1 MLPRAEGRK
10 AYQSCR
16 FIRKGKNYN
25 DLWLSVEAAG
35 DSGVAAMPS
44 LCQSLALYQRTKRSV
59 FVGDLAAFMVKSP
72 RILFGEWMHRP
83 SVLLLLCAALLLPMT
98 AVARLPGPLQAVPA
112 TKVRDLSDIRSSR
125 VLRVLVNQS
134 RNSSGEVQGQAIG
147 VEYHR
152 LRAFE
157 QYLNGHARDGQQVTL
172 KIIPKAKDQ
181 LLGALQRG
189 EGDMVAPGELL
200 DLPSGYAVASSE
212 PIASNVPLV
221 LVGIKGQRR
230 YTRVEQ
236 LSGKTLALPTGSAAG
251 EVVSQLNQKLALHK
265 LAPINIEWVDPTLA
279 VEDVLEM
286 VQGGIFHLTIVE
298 QPIAERWGKI
308 LPKLRLDRQLRLGE
322 PGEEHWFVRRDA
334 SMLRASIDRFL
345 TGYKKPS
352 DEDAAFLR
360 IYRRLYQVHNPLAK
374 GDRQRLEKLRPTLQ
388 KHADA
393 QNMDWLNLAALAF
406 KESRLQPNARSGS
419 GPTGLMQITP
429 SAAQRVGVSNIH
441 NLDANVQAGAKYLA
455 MIRRKFFS
463 SPKLNERERMAFTLA
478 AYNIGPERVQ
488 GMRAEAR
495 RRGLN
500 PNQWFFQVE
509 RIAMEQV
516 GMGAVS
522 YVNSVN
528 KYYLAFDRERESL
541 EPRQQ
546 KVVTR
551 K

>member
-1 MLPRAEGRK
+1 M
-10 AYQSCR
+10 
-16 FIRKGKNYN
+16 I
-25 DLWLSVEAAG
+25 
-35 DSGVAAMPS
+35 
-44 LCQSLALYQRTKRSV
+44 
-59 FVGDLAAFMVKSP
+59 
-72 RILFGEWMHRP
+72 RP
-83 SVLLLLCAALLLPMT
+83 SVLLLLCCSLLLPMS

-112 TKVRDLSDIRSSR
+112 SKVRDLAQIRSSR

-157 QYLNGHARDGQQVTL
+157 QYLNGHARDGQEITL

-189 EGDMVAPGELL
+189 EGDLVAPGELL
-200 DLPSGYAVASSE
+200 DLQPGFAVSTSE
-212 PIASNVPLV
+212 PIASNIPLV
-221 LVGIKGQRR
+221 LVGIKGERR
-230 YTRVEQ
+230 YTKLEQ
-236 LSGKTLALPTGSAAG
+236 LSGKTLALPAGSAAG
-251 EVVSQLNQKLALHK
+251 DAVSQINQKLALHK
-265 LAPINIEWVDPTLA
+265 LPPVTIEWVDPTLA

-308 LPKLRLDRQLRLGE
+308 LPKLRFDKQVLISD
-322 PGEEHWFVRRDA
+322 PGEEFWFVRRD
-334 SMLRASIDRFL
+334 RFL
-345 TGYKKPS
+345 TVYKKPS
-352 DEDAAFLR
+352 DQDAAFLR
-360 IYRRLYQVHNPLAK
+360 IYRRLYQVHYPLAK
-374 GDRQRLEKLRPTLQ
+374 ADRQRLEKLRPVLQ

-393 QNMDWLNLAALAF
+393 QGMDWLNLAALAF
-406 KESRLQPNARSGS
+406 KESALQPAARSGG

-429 SAAQRVGVSNIH
+429 SAAQRVGVNNIQD
-441 NLDANVQAGAKYLA
+441 LDGNVQAGAKYLA
-455 MIRRKFFS
+455 MIRRKFFA
-463 SPKLNERERMAFTLA
+463 SPKLNERERMAFVLA

-509 RIAMEQV
+509 RVAMEQV
-516 GMGAVS
+516 GMGPVS

-541 EPRQQ
+541 EPQGQ
-546 KVVTR
+546 KVASR

>member
-1 MLPRAEGRK
+1 M
-10 AYQSCR
+10 
-16 FIRKGKNYN
+16 I
-25 DLWLSVEAAG
+25 
-35 DSGVAAMPS
+35 
-44 LCQSLALYQRTKRSV
+44 
-59 FVGDLAAFMVKSP
+59 
-72 RILFGEWMHRP
+72 RP
-83 SVLLLLCAALLLPMT
+83 SVLLLLCCSLLLPMP
-98 AVARLPGPLQAVPA
+98 ALARLAGPLQAVPA
-112 TKVRDLSDIRSSR
+112 AKVRDLADIRSSR
-125 VLRVLVNQS
+125 VLKVLVNQS
-134 RNSSGEVQGQAIG
+134 RNSSGEVQGQSIG

-157 QYLNGHARDGQQVTL
+157 QYLNGHARDGQEITL

-189 EGDMVAPGELL
+189 EGDLVAPGELL
-200 DLPSGYAVASSE
+200 ELRPGYAVSTSAPVS
-212 PIASNVPLV
+212 SNVPLL
-221 LVGIKGQRR
+221 LVGIKGERR
-230 YTRVEQ
+230 YTRLEQ
-236 LSGKTLALPTGSAAG
+236 LSGKTVALPTGSAAG
-251 EVVSQLNQKLALHK
+251 DAVSQINQKLTLRK
-265 LAPINIEWVDPTLA
+265 LAPVKIEWVDPSLA

-308 LPKLRLDRQLRLGE
+308 LPKLRFDRQVLISE
-322 PGEEHWFVRRDA
+322 PGEEFWFVRRDA

-352 DEDAAFLR
+352 DQDAAFLR
-360 IYRRLYQVHNPLAK
+360 TYRRSYRVHYPLARA
-374 GDRQRLEKLRPTLQ
+374 DRQRLEKLRPVLQ

-393 QNMDWLNLAALAF
+393 QGMDWLNLAALAF
-406 KESRLQPNARSGS
+406 KESSLQPNARSGS

-429 SAAQRVGVSNIH
+429 SAAQRVGVNNIQ

-455 MIRRKFFS
+455 LIRRKFFS
-463 SPKLNERERMAFTLA
+463 SPKLNERERMAFVLA
-478 AYNIGPERVQ
+478 AYNMGPERVQ

-541 EPRQQ
+541 EPGQ
-546 KVVTR
+546 KVVSR

>member
-1 MLPRAEGRK
+1 M
-10 AYQSCR
+10 
-16 FIRKGKNYN
+16 I
-25 DLWLSVEAAG
+25 
-35 DSGVAAMPS
+35 
-44 LCQSLALYQRTKRSV
+44 
-59 FVGDLAAFMVKSP
+59 
-72 RILFGEWMHRP
+72 RP
-83 SVLLLLCAALLLPMT
+83 SVLLLLCCSLLLPMT

-112 TKVRDLSDIRSSR
+112 SEVRDLAQIRSSR

-157 QYLNGHARDGQQVTL
+157 QYLNGHARDGQEITL

-189 EGDMVAPGELL
+189 EGDLVAPGELL
-200 DLPSGYAVASSE
+200 DLQPGFAVSTSE
-212 PIASNVPLV
+212 PIASNIPLV
-221 LVGIKGQRR
+221 LVGIKGERR
-230 YTRVEQ
+230 YTRLEQ
-236 LSGKTLALPTGSAAG
+236 LSGKTLALPAGSAAG
-251 EVVSQLNQKLALHK
+251 DAVSQINQKLALHK
-265 LAPINIEWVDPTLA
+265 LPPVNVEWVDPSLA

-308 LPKLRLDRQLRLGE
+308 LPKLRFDKQVVIRE
-322 PGEEHWFVRRDA
+322 PGEEFWFVRRDA
-334 SMLRASIDRFL
+334 SMLRASINRFL
-345 TGYKKPS
+345 TVYKKPS
-352 DEDAAFLR
+352 DQDAAFLR
-360 IYRRLYQVHNPLAK
+360 IYRRLYQVHYPLAK
-374 GDRQRLEKLRPTLQ
+374 TDRQRLEKLRPVLQ

-393 QNMDWLNLAALAF
+393 QGMDWLNLAALAF
-406 KESRLQPNARSGS
+406 KESALQPTARSGGS
-419 GPTGLMQITP
+419 PTGLMQITP
-429 SAAQRVGVSNIH
+429 SAAQRVGVSNIQ
-441 NLDANVQAGAKYLA
+441 DVDGNVQAGAKYLA
-455 MIRRKFFS
+455 MIRRKFFA
-463 SPKLNERERMAFTLA
+463 SPKLNERERMAFVLA

-488 GMRAEAR
+488 GMRTEAR

-509 RIAMEQV
+509 RVAMEQV
-516 GMGAVS
+516 GMGPVS

-541 EPRQQ
+541 EPQGQ
-546 KVVTR
+546 KVVSR

>member
-1 MLPRAEGRK
+1 MA
-10 AYQSCR
+10 
-16 FIRKGKNYN
+16 
-25 DLWLSVEAAG
+25 
-35 DSGVAAMPS
+35 
-44 LCQSLALYQRTKRSV
+44 
-59 FVGDLAAFMVKSP
+59 
-72 RILFGEWMHRP
+72 RP
-83 SVLLLLCAALLLPMT
+83 QVLLVLCCSLFLPMP
-98 AVARLPGPLQAVPA
+98 AEARLPGPLQAVAPG
-112 TKVRDLSDIRSSR
+112 TVRDLAQIRDSR
-125 VLRVLVNQS
+125 VLKVLVNQS
-134 RNSSGEVQGQAIG
+134 RNSSGEVQGQPIG

-157 QYLNGHARDGQQVTL
+157 QYLNGHARDGQEITL

-189 EGDMVAPGELL
+189 EGDLVAPGELL
-200 DLPSGYAVASSE
+200 EPQPGQAVSASD
-212 PIASNVPLV
+212 PIRSDVPWL
-221 LVGIKGQRR
+221 LVGIKGEKR

-251 EVVSQLNQKLALHK
+251 DAVSQINQKLALLK
-265 LAPINIEWVDPTLA
+265 LPAVKIEWVDPTLA

-308 LPKLRLDRQLRLGE
+308 LPKLRFDRQLLIGE
-322 PGEEHWFVRRDA
+322 PSDEFWFVRRDA
-334 SMLRASIDRFL
+334 AMLRASIDRFL
-345 TGYKKPS
+345 VTYKAPS
-352 DEDAAFLR
+352 NEDAAFLR
-360 IYRRLYQVHNPLAK
+360 IYRRLYQVHYPLARAN
-374 GDRQRLEKLRPTLQ
+374 RQRLEKLRPVLQ
-388 KHADA
+388 KHAQA
-393 QNMDWLNLAALAF
+393 QGMDWLNLAALAF
-406 KESRLQPNARSGS
+406 KESALQPNARSGS

-429 SAAQRVGVSNIH
+429 SAAQRVGVNDIR
-441 NLDANVQAGAKYLA
+441 NLDGNVQAGAKYLA
-455 MIRRKFFS
+455 MIRRKFFA
-463 SPKLNERERMAFTLA
+463 SPKLNERERMAFVLA
-478 AYNIGPERVQ
+478 AYNMGPERVQ

-541 EPRQQ
+541 ESQER
-546 KVVTR
+546 KVVLP

>member
-1 MLPRAEGRK
+1 MTRPTLLIA
-10 AYQSCR
+10 
-16 FIRKGKNYN
+16 
-25 DLWLSVEAAG
+25 
-35 DSGVAAMPS
+35 
-44 LCQSLALYQRTKRSV
+44 LCL
-59 FVGDLAAFMVKSP
+59 M
-72 RILFGEWMHRP
+72 
-83 SVLLLLCAALLLPMT
+83 LLPPP
-98 AVARLPGPLQAVPA
+98 VLARLAGPLQVGQPSQ
-112 TKVRDLSDIRSSR
+112 VRDLAQIRSSQ

-152 LRAFE
+152 LHAFE
-157 QYLNGHARDGQQVTL
+157 RYLNGHARDGQEITL

-181 LLGALQRG
+181 LLGALSRG
-189 EGDMVAPGELL
+189 EGDLVAPGELL
-200 DLPSGYAVASSE
+200 DFKANHAISPSD
-212 PIASNVPLV
+212 PIVDDVPLL
-221 LVGIKGQRR
+221 LVGVKGERR
-230 YTRVEQ
+230 FSRFEQ
-236 LSGKTLALPTGSAAG
+236 LSGRTVTLTTGSAAG
-251 EVVSQLNQKLALHK
+251 AAVNMINQKLALRK
-265 LAPINIEWVDPTLA
+265 LPAVKIEWVDPSLA

-286 VQGGIFHLTIVE
+286 VQAGIFHLTIVE
-298 QPIAERWGKI
+298 RPIAERWAT
-308 LPKLRLDRQLRLGE
+308 LMPKLRFDRKVLVSE
-322 PGEEHWFVRRDA
+322 PAAMRWYVRRDA
-334 SMLRASIDRFL
+334 SRLRASIERFVL
-345 TGYKKPS
+345 IYKAPS
-352 DEDAAFLR
+352 DQDVAFER
-360 IYRRLYQVHNPLAK
+360 VYRRLYRVHYPLARA
-374 GDRQRLEKLRPTLQ
+374 DRQKLEKLRPILQ
-388 KHADA
+388 KHAR
-393 QNMDWLNLAALAF
+393 QQGMDWLNLAALAF
-406 KESRLQPNARSGS
+406 KESTLDPDARGS
-419 GPTGLMQITP
+419 GGATGLLQITP
-429 SAAQRVGVSNIH
+429 SAAQRVGVSNIQ
-441 NLDANVQAGAKYLA
+441 NVDNNVQAGAKYLA

>member
-1 MLPRAEGRK
+1 
-10 AYQSCR
+10 
-16 FIRKGKNYN
+16 
-25 DLWLSVEAAG
+25 
-35 DSGVAAMPS
+35 
-44 LCQSLALYQRTKRSV
+44 
-59 FVGDLAAFMVKSP
+59 
-72 RILFGEWMHRP
+72 MHRP
-83 SVLLLLCAALLLPMT
+83 SVLFLLCASLLLPIT
-98 AVARLPGPLQAVPA
+98 AVARLPGPQQAVPA
-112 TKVRDLSDIRSSR
+112 AKVRDLSEIRSSR

-157 QYLNGHARDGQQVTL
+157 QYLNGHARDGQEVTL

-189 EGDMVAPGELL
+189 EGDLVAPGELL
-200 DLPSGYAVASSE
+200 DLQPGHAVASSE

-221 LVGIKGQRR
+221 LVGIKGERR
-230 YTRVEQ
+230 YTKVEQ
-236 LSGKTLALPTGSAAG
+236 LSGKILALPTGSAAG
-251 EVVSQLNQKLALHK
+251 EAVSQLNQKLALHK
-265 LAPINIEWVDPTLA
+265 LAPIKIEWVDPTLA

-286 VQGGIFHLTIVE
+286 VQGGIFHLTVVE

-308 LPKLRLDRQLRLGE
+308 LPKLRFDRQLMISE
-322 PGEEHWFVRRDA
+322 PGEEYWFVRRDA

-345 TGYKKPS
+345 VGYRKPAN
-352 DEDAAFLR
+352 EDAEFLR
-360 IYRRLYQVHNPLAK
+360 IYRRLYQVHYPLAK
-374 GDRQRLEKLRPTLQ
+374 ADRQRLEKLRPTLQ

-393 QNMDWLNLAALAF
+393 QSMDWLNLAALAF
-406 KESRLQPNARSGS
+406 KESALQPSARSGS

-429 SAAQRVGVSNIH
+429 SAAQRVGVSNIQ

-455 MIRRKFFS
+455 MIRRKFFN

-516 GMGAVS
+516 GMGPVS

-541 EPRQQ
+541 EPRGQ
-546 KVVTR
+546 KVASR

>member
-1 MLPRAEGRK
+1 M
-10 AYQSCR
+10 
-16 FIRKGKNYN
+16 
-25 DLWLSVEAAG
+25 
-35 DSGVAAMPS
+35 
-44 LCQSLALYQRTKRSV
+44 T
-59 FVGDLAAFMVKSP
+59 
-72 RILFGEWMHRP
+72 RP
-83 SVLLLLCAALLLPMT
+83 QTLLLLCCSLLLPMP
-98 AVARLPGPLQAVPA
+98 AEALLPGPVQTVAPG
-112 TKVRDLSDIRSSR
+112 TVRDLAQIRSSR
-125 VLRVLVNQS
+125 VLKVLVNQS
-134 RNSSGEVQGQAIG
+134 RNSSGEVQGQPIG

-157 QYLNGHARDGQQVTL
+157 QYLNGHARDGQEITL

-189 EGDMVAPGELL
+189 EGDLVAPGELL
-200 DLPSGYAVASSE
+200 EPQAGLAVSPSD
-212 PIASNVPLV
+212 PIRSDVPLL
-221 LVGIKGQRR
+221 LVGIKGEKR

-236 LSGKTLALPTGSAAG
+236 LSGKTLALPNGSAAG
-251 EVVSQLNQKLALHK
+251 DAVSQVNQKLALLK
-265 LAPINIEWVDPTLA
+265 LPPVKIEWVDPTLA

-308 LPKLRLDRQLRLGE
+308 LPKLRFDRQVLIGE
-322 PGEEHWFVRRDA
+322 PGAEYWFVRRDA
-334 SMLRASIDRFL
+334 GMLRASIDRFL
-345 TGYKKPS
+345 ATYKAP
-352 DEDAAFLR
+352 DNQDAAFLR
-360 IYRRLYQVHNPLAK
+360 IYRRLYQVHYPLARA
-374 GDRQRLEKLRPTLQ
+374 DRQRLEKLRPVLQ
-388 KHADA
+388 KHAEA
-393 QNMDWLNLAALAF
+393 QGMDWLNLAALAF
-406 KESRLQPNARSGS
+406 KESALQPSSRGGG

-429 SAAQRVGVSNIH
+429 SAAQRVGVDNIQ

-455 MIRRKFFS
+455 MIRRKFFA
-463 SPKLNERERMAFTLA
+463 SPKLNERERMAFVLA
-478 AYNIGPERVQ
+478 AYNMGPERVQ

-541 EPRQQ
+541 EPAGQ
-546 KVVTR
+546 KVALR

>member
-1 MLPRAEGRK
+1 M
-10 AYQSCR
+10 
-16 FIRKGKNYN
+16 
-25 DLWLSVEAAG
+25 
-35 DSGVAAMPS
+35 
-44 LCQSLALYQRTKRSV
+44 T
-59 FVGDLAAFMVKSP
+59 
-72 RILFGEWMHRP
+72 RP
-83 SVLLLLCAALLLPMT
+83 SILLLLCCSLLLPMP
-98 AVARLPGPLQAVPA
+98 AVARLAGPLQAVPA
-112 TKVRDLSDIRSSR
+112 AKVRDLAEIRSSR

-157 QYLNGHARDGQQVTL
+157 QYLNGHARDGQEISL

-189 EGDMVAPGELL
+189 EGDLVAPGELL
-200 DLPSGYAVASSE
+200 DLQPGYAVSSSE
-212 PIASNVPLV
+212 PITRNVPLV
-221 LVGIKGQRR
+221 LVGIKGERR
-230 YTRVEQ
+230 YTHVEQ
-236 LSGKTLALPTGSAAG
+236 LSGKTLALPNGSAAG
-251 EVVSQLNQKLALHK
+251 DAVSQINSKLALRK
-265 LAPINIEWVDPTLA
+265 LAPITIEWVDPSLA

-308 LPKLRLDRQLRLGE
+308 LPKLRFDKQVQISE
-322 PGEEHWFVRRDA
+322 PGEEFWFVRRDA

-345 TGYKKPS
+345 TTYKKPS
-352 DEDAAFLR
+352 DQDVAFLR
-360 IYRRLYQVHNPLAK
+360 IYRRLYQVHYPLAK
-374 GDRQRLEKLRPTLQ
+374 ADRQRLEKLRPVLQ

-393 QNMDWLNLAALAF
+393 QGMDWLNLAALAF
-406 KESRLQPNARSGS
+406 KESGLQPNVRNSG

-429 SAAQRVGVSNIH
+429 SAAQRVGVNNIQD
-441 NLDANVQAGAKYLA
+441 LDANVQAGAKYLA
-455 MIRRKFFS
+455 LIRRKFFA
-463 SPKLNERERMAFTLA
+463 SPKLNERERMAFVLA

-488 GMRAEAR
+488 GMRTEAR

-509 RIAMEQV
+509 RIALEQV
-516 GMGAVS
+516 GMAPVS

-528 KYYLAFDRERESL
+528 KYYLAFDRERESQ
-541 EPRQQ
+541 EPQGQ
-546 KVVTR
+546 NVVSR